1 MASSNDR
8 AAAYRTLGVKPAITA
23 SGPTTAYG
31 GTKLRPE
38 VHAAMN
44 AASQVMVDM
53 AELND
58 AAGDVI
64 ARHTGAEAGMVTS
77 GSAGALVLQAAAV
90 VAGADKAQMKR
101 LPDTTGMKNE
111 IIIHNLHRFPYDQCY
126 TSVGA
131 KLVGVGDF
139 LRCLPWEL
147 ESAINENTAA
157 IAYLQAPF
165 VAPYAMPLPEV
176 AEIAHAHDLPVI
188 VDAASMVP
196 PRENLTKYI
205 EQGADMVI
213 FSGGKAIRGPQ
224 GTGILA
230 GRKDLIEAARA
241 NGAPNQFIGRGMK
254 VTKEEVVGLVEA
266 LNTFVTEDEDAEN
279 AAFREKSQRVVDAL
293 IEMPGLDVEVRHNKK
308 DWLVPSAVIR
318 FTDDWA
324 GPSRESVLN
333 GMQDGGDTKIFL
345 HWLAGPDTLAVDPL
359 NLDDDEVEVVIS
371 RLREELLRND

>member
-53 AELND
+53 GELND
-58 AAGDVI
+58 AAGEVI

-157 IAYLQAPF
+157 IAYLVAPF

-176 AEIAHAHDLPVI
+176 AEIAHAHNLPVI

-205 EQGADMVI
+205 NEGADMVI

-241 NGAPNQFIGRGMK
+241 NGSPNQFIGRGMK

-308 DWLVPSAVIR
+308 DWLIPSAVIR
-318 FTDDWA
+318 FTDEWTGA
-324 GPSRESVLN
+324 SRESVLK
-333 GMQDGGDTKIFL
+333 GMENGGDTKIFL

-371 RLREELLRND
+371 RLREELLRNE

>member
-1 MASSNDR
+1 MAPINNPGDVLR
-8 AAAYRTLGVKPAITA
+8 AIGVKPAITA

-38 VHAAMN
+38 VHEAMN

-58 AAGDVI
+58 AAGEVI

-90 VAGADKAQMKR
+90 VAGTDKAKMKR

-111 IIIHNLHRFPYDQCY
+111 IIIHNIHRFPYDQCY

-147 ESAINENTAA
+147 ETAITENTAA
-157 IAYLQAPF
+157 VAYLHAPF
-165 VAPYAMPLPEV
+165 AAPYAMPLPEV
-176 AEIAHAHDLPVI
+176 VEIAHAHNVPVI
-188 VDAASMVP
+188 VDAATMVP

-205 EQGADMVI
+205 NQGADMVI

-241 NGAPNQFIGRGMK
+241 NGSPNQFFGRGLK
-254 VTKEEVVGLVEA
+254 VAKEEIIGLVQA
-266 LNTFVTEDEDAEN
+266 LETFVTEDEDAEN
-279 AAFREKSQRVVDAL
+279 AAFRVKSQRVVDAL
-293 IEMPGLDVEVRHNKK
+293 IEIPGLDVEVRHDKK
-308 DWLVPSAVIR
+308 DWLIPTAVFR
-318 FTDDWA
+318 FTDDWN
-324 GPSRESVLN
+324 GPAREDVIQR
-333 GMQDGGDTKIFL
+333 MQGGDTKIFL
-345 HWLAGPDTLAVDPL
+345 HWLGGPDTLAVDPL
-359 NLDDDEVEVVIS
+359 NLDDDEVEIVID
-371 RLREELLRND
+371 RLREELLRRD

>member
-1 MASSNDR
+1 
-8 AAAYRTLGVKPAITA
+8 
-23 SGPTTAYG
+23 
-31 GTKLRPE
+31 
-38 VHAAMN
+38 
-44 AASQVMVDM
+44 
-53 AELND
+53 
-58 AAGDVI
+58 
-64 ARHTGAEAGMVTS
+64 
-77 GSAGALVLQAAAV
+77 
-90 VAGADKAQMKR
+90 
-101 LPDTTGMKNE
+101 
-111 IIIHNLHRFPYDQCY
+111 
-126 TSVGA
+126 
-131 KLVGVGDF
+131 VGVGDF

-157 IAYLQAPF
+157 IAYLVAPF

-176 AEIAHAHDLPVI
+176 AEIAHAHKLPVI

-196 PRENLTKYI
+196 PRENLTRYI
-205 EQGADMVI
+205 NEGADMVI

-241 NGAPNQFIGRGMK
+241 NGSPNQFIGRGMK

-279 AAFREKSQRVVDAL
+279 AAFRAKSQRVVDAL

-308 DWLVPSAVIR
+308 DWLIPSAVIR

-324 GPSRESVLN
+324 GPSRENVLK
-333 GMQDGGDTKIFL
+333 GMENGGDTKIFL

-371 RLREELLRND
+371 RLREELLRNE